1 MIPSLTGADWS
12 RWKSAVVS
20 RQKKD
25 ALFELAC
32 RMALIADKARQGD
45 HAALTAAAAVERRKA
60 LRFGLELLADG
71 AEAEALDQAFDLDPA
86 FRELEAAD
94 ALELAVTRKGLFS
107 IAAREHPFVA
117 LRRTSALLGT
127 EYFEKAEAW
136 MRAGIKKRK
145 RRNQPLLV
153 PGDLPDLVRTLA
165 VDGTSLERA
174 LRAGGRSLSAAAL
187 AGCPQE
193 SLDLAAPAFG
203 PIGGAILADDAFY
216 LRGKL
221 SGDEI
226 AQAQSAFLDVVHG
239 LEEGGEVEL
248 FEEEQLYGDP
258 AFVAELS
265 RAVISVD
272 DKPLKAWC
280 KSLDARLLAMAM
292 QGMEP
297 AAHEQILG
305 LLTKKEENRVLDA
318 IDAMILLPRR
328 EIEEAGRS
336 FAGGL
341 LSALEL
347 LHLASAETLQRLA
360 KVRDWPVAAPP
371 TGE

>member
-1 MIPSLTGADWS
+1 MIPSLSRTDWT
-12 RWKSAVVS
+12 RWKPSPVS

-32 RMALIADKARQGD
+32 RIALIAEKARQGD
-45 HAALTAAAAVERRKA
+45 HAALAAAAAAERRKA
-60 LRFGLELLADG
+60 LRFGLELLAEG
-71 AEAEALDQAFDLDPA
+71 AEAEALDQAYDLDPS
-86 FRELEAAD
+86 FRDLEAAD
-94 ALELAVTRKGLFS
+94 SLELALTRKGLFS

-117 LRRTSALLGT
+117 LRRTSALLGL
-127 EYFEKAEAW
+127 EYLEKSEAW
-136 MRAGIKKRK
+136 MQAAIKKRK

-165 VDGTSLERA
+165 VDGSSLERA

-193 SLDLAAPAFG
+193 SLDLACPAFG
-203 PIGGAILADDAFY
+203 PVGGAILADDAFY

-226 AQAQSAFLDVVHG
+226 AQAQSAILDVVHS

-248 FEEEQLYGDP
+248 SEEEELYGDP
-258 AFVAELS
+258 AFVGELS
-265 RAVISVD
+265 RIVLSAEE
-272 DKPLKAWC
+272 KPLKAYC
-280 KSLDARLLAMAM
+280 KALDARLLAMAM

-297 AAHEQILG
+297 SAHEQILG

-328 EIEEAGRS
+328 EIEDAGRA

-341 LSALEL
+341 LSNLEK
-347 LHLASAETLQRLA
+347 LHLASGESAARLA
-360 KVRDWPVAAPP
+360 RVRDWPEA
-371 TGE
+371 GSHHL

>member
-1 MIPSLTGADWS
+1 MIPSLAGADWG
-12 RWKSAVVS
+12 RWKAAPVS

-32 RMALIADKARQGD
+32 RIAGIAEKARQGD
-45 HAALTAAAAVERRKA
+45 HAALAAAAKAERRKA

-71 AEAEALDQAFDLDPA
+71 AEAEALDLAFDLDPG
-86 FRELEAAD
+86 FRDLEAAD
-94 ALELAVTRKGLFS
+94 RLELALTRKGLFS

-117 LRRTSALLGT
+117 LRRTAALLGF
-127 EYFEKAEAW
+127 EYLDKAEAW
-136 MRAGIKKRK
+136 MQASVKKRK

-165 VDGTSLERA
+165 VDGSSLERA

-193 SLDLAAPAFG
+193 SVDLAVPAFG

-226 AQAQSAFLDVVHG
+226 AQAQSAVLDVVAS

-248 FEEEQLYGDP
+248 SEEEQLYGDP
-258 AFVAELS
+258 AFVEELS
-265 RAVISVD
+265 RAVLAAGE
-272 DKPLKAWC
+272 KPLKAYC
-280 KSLDARLLAMAM
+280 KGLDARLLAMAM

-297 AAHEQILG
+297 SAHEQILG

-328 EIEEAGRS
+328 EIEEAGRA

-341 LSALEL
+341 LVALEKL
-347 LHLASAETLQRLA
+347 KLASGEAVERLG
-360 KVRDWPVAAPP
+360 KLRDWPAS
-371 TGE
+371 